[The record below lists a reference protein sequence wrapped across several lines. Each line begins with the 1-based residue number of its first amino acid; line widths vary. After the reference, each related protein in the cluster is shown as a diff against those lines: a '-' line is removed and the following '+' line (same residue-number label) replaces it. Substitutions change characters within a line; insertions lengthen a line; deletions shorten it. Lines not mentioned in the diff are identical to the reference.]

1 MYTHTLYLSI
11 YVQIL
16 DIESSANMD
25 SNDETLP
32 EYQDFHPIETLKLP
46 PNKESLTIL
55 ILGKTKHGKSSLVND
70 LLGYPMAL
78 IEPAQKRRKDNSVEA
93 YQTAVGKKCVII
105 YEAQGLGG
113 LIESDRKVLRKLEKE
128 LEGKTFDIVLI
139 CYKLFDAIDVSAKES
154 LEKIMGYLGNDLI
167 SNTIIVLTFADQYI
181 TQCRAVREYHERSEE
196 ETLELVKR
204 EMIDHVGEMKAVFKT
219 LMVGKSMVPEELF
232 DTIPFRLSSSE
243 MRSLPVNEDWIQD
256 LWDKCI
262 ELGENKSK
270 PLVGFI
276 GQHRMKIAGV
286 GGTVAATAGVG
297 VTTGIIIGGLCG
309 SVVPGP
315 GTIIG
320 ATIGGFIGG
329 GIGTAVGGVG
339 GGIAAATIP
348 IVKEK
353 LLERSFSYNKQSK
366 PNTIDEIELK
376 EDTTSDN

>member
-1 MYTHTLYLSI
+1 
-11 YVQIL
+11 
-16 DIESSANMD
+16 MD
-25 SNDETLP
+25 SNGGSLP
-32 EYQDFHPIETLKLP
+32 EYQDQQIFHPIETLTLP
-46 PNKESLTIL
+46 PNKDCLKIL

-78 IEPAQKRRKDNSVEA
+78 IEPAQRRRKDNFVEA
-93 YQTAVGKKCVII
+93 YQTAVGEKCVII
-105 YEAQGLGG
+105 YEAHGLGG

-154 LEKIMGYLGNDLI
+154 LDKIMGYLGNDLI

-204 EMIDHVGEMKAVFKT
+204 EMIDRVGEMKAVFKT

-262 ELGENKSK
+262 ELGENEGK

-286 GGTVAATAGVG
+286 GGSVAATAGIG

-366 PNTIDEIELK
+366 PNTIDEIELE
-376 EDTTSDN
+376 EDTTYHN

>member
-1 MYTHTLYLSI
+1 
-11 YVQIL
+11 
-16 DIESSANMD
+16 MD
-25 SNDETLP
+25 SNDGTLP
-32 EYQDFHPIETLKLP
+32 EYQDLKIFHPIETLKLP

-55 ILGKTKHGKSSLVND
+55 ILGKTKHGKSSLVNG
-70 LLGYPMAL
+70 LLGDPTVAL
-78 IEPAQKRRKDNSVEA
+78 VKPRQRRQKDLVER
-93 YQTAVGKKCVII
+93 YQKVVGGKRIII
-105 YEAQGLGG
+105 YEAHGLGG
-113 LIESDRKVLRKLEKE
+113 LIESDRKVLRRLEKE

-154 LEKIMGYLGNDLI
+154 LEKITGYLGKDLI
-167 SNTIIVLTFADQYI
+167 SNTIIVLTFADQYV

-204 EMIDHVGEMKAVFKT
+204 EMIDRVGEMKATFKT
-219 LMVGKSMVPEELF
+219 LMVGKSMVAEELF

-262 ELGENKSK
+262 ELGANEGK

-276 GQHRMKIAGV
+276 GQHGMKIAGV
-286 GGTVAATAGVG
+286 GGTVAATGGIG
-297 VTTGIIIGGLCG
+297 VTIGIIVGGVCG
-309 SVVPGP
+309 SVVPGL

-320 ATIGGFIGG
+320 ATVGGFIGG

-366 PNTIDEIELK
+366 PNTIDDIELE
-376 EDTTSDN
+376 EDTTSHN